1 MFFQRKYE
9 AGAMEAQVLGPQ
21 PWLKVWKVPWEEV
34 TLQVMQ
40 SMRNTKRRD
49 SSGEKRMCVLTA
61 EIKRK

>member
-1 MFFQRKYE
+1 
-9 AGAMEAQVLGPQ
+9 MEAQVLGPQ

>member
-1 MFFQRKYE
+1 
-9 AGAMEAQVLGPQ
+9 MEAQVLVPQ
-21 PWLKVWKVPWEEV
+21 PWLKVWEVPWEEV

-40 SMRNTKRRD
+40 SISKTQTRD